1 MSTTNDPWKTRITLL
16 ERIKKPNNQDAWA
29 DFCSYYEQYLYNI
42 LRRMNIGISES
53 EDISQ
58 LVLIKMWNKLP
69 SFELDKDRGKFR
81 SWLAT
86 VVRNQAND
94 HIKKMQREIPAHQ
107 AVSEELEAIPLT
119 SDLTQIISEEW
130 EDYLFKKAWLN
141 ITEEFDQITLKGFE
155 MLSSGINVDLIA
167 QELGV
172 SSSTVYGQKKRVHD
186 SLKIEIRRLKHEL
199 I

>member
-16 ERIKKPNNQDAWA
+16 ERIKKPNNQDAWE
-29 DFCSYYEQYLYNI
+29 DFCSYYKQYPYHI

-58 LVLIKMWNKLP
+58 LVLIKMWDKLP

-107 AVSEELEAIPLT
+107 STSEEVSMIS
-119 SDLTQIISEEW
+119 SDSELAQIIREEW
-130 EDYLFKKAWLN
+130 ENYLLKKPGSISQKN
-141 ITEEFDQITLKGFE
+141 
-155 MLSSGINVDLIA
+155 LIK
-167 QELGV
+167 
-172 SSSTVYGQKKRVHD
+172 SP
-186 SLKIEIRRLKHEL
+186 
-199 I
+199 